1 MNEHVTDS
9 NERSG
14 LSSSTVGQEIRAV
27 YFLGIGGIGMS
38 AVARYFHSKGVAVSG
53 YDKTP
58 TDLTKEL
65 EAAGIT
71 VYYNE
76 DVNRIPKDADLV
88 IYTPAVPDSHTELV
102 YYREQNYK
110 VVKRSD
116 ALQQITED
124 TFNICI
130 AGTHGKTT
138 VSTMTAHIL
147 RNSGYG
153 SNAFLG
159 GISVNYGTNFWSSD
173 NNVVVVEADEY
184 DRSFL
189 KLSPDVAVITAMDAD
204 HLEIYGD
211 EKNMQNAFVEFGNR
225 VKEEGL
231 LINKFGLTKM
241 KEIKTEQKISYSLGN
256 ESADAFAFDIK
267 IGNGSYQY
275 NVQLPNKTINGLEL
289 FIGGMH
295 NVENSVAA
303 ITIANYLKIDEEK
316 IRTAVKEF
324 KGVKRRFEYIIAP
337 KEKLEGSYTYPVFID
352 DYAHHPEELKA
363 LLSSARNLFKQR
375 KITVLFQPH
384 LYTRT
389 RDLADDFAKSLSLA
403 DKVILLPI
411 YPARELPIA
420 GVNSELI
427 LNKIDAKEKEIIEKN
442 ELLNWMDDY
451 SKKIDKD
458 FGEVIIT
465 AGAGD
470 IDTLVQ
476 PLKNSIEKAL

>member
-1 MNEHVTDS
+1 
-9 NERSG
+9 
-14 LSSSTVGQEIRAV
+14 
-27 YFLGIGGIGMS
+27 
-38 AVARYFHSKGVAVSG
+38 
-53 YDKTP
+53 
-58 TDLTKEL
+58 
-65 EAAGIT
+65 
-71 VYYNE
+71 
-76 DVNRIPKDADLV
+76 
-88 IYTPAVPDSHTELV
+88 
-102 YYREQNYK
+102 
-110 VVKRSD
+110 
-116 ALQQITED
+116 
-124 TFNICI
+124 
-130 AGTHGKTT
+130 
-138 VSTMTAHIL
+138 
-147 RNSGYG
+147 
-153 SNAFLG
+153 
-159 GISVNYGTNFWSSD
+159 
-173 NNVVVVEADEY
+173 
-184 DRSFL
+184 
-189 KLSPDVAVITAMDAD
+189 
-204 HLEIYGD
+204 
-211 EKNMQNAFVEFGNR
+211 
-225 VKEEGL
+225 
-231 LINKFGLTKM
+231 
-241 KEIKTEQKISYSLGN
+241 
-256 ESADAFAFDIK
+256 
-267 IGNGSYQY
+267 
-275 NVQLPNKTINGLEL
+275 VQLPNKTINGLEL

-337 KEKLEGSYTYPVFID
+337 KEKQEGSYAYPVFID

-389 RDLADDFAKSLSLA
+389 RDFADDFAKSLSLA

-442 ELLNWMDDY
+442 ELVNWMNDY

>member
-1 MNEHVTDS
+1 MNEEVKH
-9 NERSG
+9 NKEHIG
-14 LSSSTVGQEIRAV
+14 LSSPTGGQGAI
-27 YFLGIGGIGMS
+27 YFIGIGGIGMS
-38 AVARYFHSKGVAVSG
+38 AIARYFHSKGVAVSG

-65 EAAGIT
+65 EAAGIP

-76 DVNRIPKDADLV
+76 DVKRIPKDVELV
-88 IYTPAVPDSHTELV
+88 VYTPAVPDDHAELG
-102 YYREQNYK
+102 YYRQHNYK

-116 ALQQITED
+116 VLEQITKD

-159 GISVNYGTNFWSSD
+159 GVSVNYGTNFWSSN

-189 KLSPDVAVITAMDAD
+189 KLSPNVAVITAMDAD

-211 EKNMQNAFVEFGNR
+211 EKNMQNAFVEFGNKI
-225 VKEEGL
+225 KENGL
-231 LINKFGLTKM
+231 LINKFGLK
-241 KEIKTEQKISYSLGN
+241 KIREIITEQKVSYSLGN

-267 IGNGSYQY
+267 IGNGGYQY

-337 KEKLEGSYTYPVFID
+337 KEQQEGGYVYPVFID

-389 RDLADDFAKSLSLA
+389 RDFADDFAKSLSLA
-403 DKVILLPI
+403 DKVVLLPI
-411 YPARELPIA
+411 YPARELPIE
-420 GVNSELI
+420 GVRSELI
-427 LNKIDAKEKEIIEKN
+427 LDKIDTKEKEIIEKN
-442 ELLNWMDDY
+442 ELVNWMNEY
-451 SKKIDKD
+451 LKKIDKE

-476 PLKNSIEKAL
+476 PLKNSIEKVL